1 MWSKCNGM
9 GKKGGSV
16 KKVVKTKAY
25 PFFRGIAFKSCG
37 FACFKLAGQEMSW
50 QRNVSVKKCP
60 GQEMS
65 W

>member
-25 PFFRGIAFKSCG
+25 RNILDLKKNPGLSQLFKFYLGLS
-37 FACFKLAGQEMSW
+37 Q
-50 QRNVSVKKCP
+50 
-60 GQEMS
+60 
-65 W
+65 

>member
-25 PFFRGIAFKSCG
+25 PIFMHTGKIRDI
-37 FACFKLAGQEMSW
+37 LD
-50 QRNVSVKKCP
+50 VSLSN
-60 GQEMS
+60 M
-65 W
+65 

>member
-25 PFFRGIAFKSCG
+25 PSYKRQDPT
-37 FACFKLAGQEMSW
+37 FAGNTVVTVFVPKMW
-50 QRNVSVKKCP
+50 K
-60 GQEMS
+60 
-65 W
+65 

>member
-25 PFFRGIAFKSCG
+25 QNYFGYLQNPA
-37 FACFKLAGQEMSW
+37 W
-50 QRNVSVKKCP
+50 
-60 GQEMS
+60 
-65 W
+65 